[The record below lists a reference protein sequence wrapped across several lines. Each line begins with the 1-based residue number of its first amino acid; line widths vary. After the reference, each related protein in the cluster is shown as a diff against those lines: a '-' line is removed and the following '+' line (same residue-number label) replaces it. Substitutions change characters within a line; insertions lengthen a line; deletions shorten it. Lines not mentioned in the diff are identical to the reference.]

1 MSTNAR
7 RNVECGAADYTDLAS
22 LGFPNVHIIQRLG
35 TGSTDPCQV
44 PLHNCRA
51 DVAPVAGNGVV
62 DIDDLLA
69 VINNWGA
76 TGANPADVNHDNVVN
91 IDDLL
96 AVIGAWGP
104 CP

>member
-1 MSTNAR
+1 M
-7 RNVECGAADYTDLAS
+7 
-22 LGFPNVHIIQRLG
+22 
-35 TGSTDPCQV
+35 
-44 PLHNCRA
+44 
-51 DVAPVAGNGVV
+51 DVNGNGIPDECEQLCPADIVPPGGNGLV
-62 DIDDLLA
+62 NIDDLLA

-76 TGANPADVNHDNVVN
+76 TGGGNPADVNQDNVVN